1 MERKTWE
8 QLTFLEQMSNIDGD
22 VNRLISAHERYS
34 NGESDTDNGYFY
46 LENIKKLVR
55 MIFLA
60 PGSENKG
67 YRAIELFDEIE
78 ELRRYL
84 EGEYDSDYIRSYWN
98 QYTRA
103 IS

>member
-1 MERKTWE
+1 MDRKTWE

-22 VNRLISAHERYS
+22 VNRLIRAHERYKM
-34 NGESDTDNGYFY
+34 GESDIDNGYFY

-55 MIFLA
+55 MILLA

-67 YRAIELFDEIE
+67 YRAIELFDEID

-84 EGEYDSDYIRSYWN
+84 EGEYDSDYVRSYQSDKLN
-98 QYTRA
+98 R
-103 IS
+103 